1 MRTPSIYSQDDPL
14 SSVMRPSTSET
25 DQQRRARLLAEAEAR
40 YVSEQIDEELRQERE
55 RMKKNKGDVKL
66 LLLGQA
72 ESGKS
77 TLQKQFQLMY
87 KPNSI
92 DQERSSWKTVIYFNV
107 VHSLKHILAT
117 LEAWDD
123 SLDEESLDDSASVLP
138 NKLRSNGIAQQPSPS
153 VSLMNA
159 STVPSALSAS
169 PASTVGSSRHPN
181 VSREPSAVQIG
192 NLRRRL
198 TSLIATD
205 APLADRL
212 SGGLSF
218 SGSGKGGVFVRSG
231 WQARTIE
238 NALGRLKPNYEAEL
252 KKGREAYYVDPGQD
266 ILVQD
271 VGRMLSA
278 AKDDIKELWG
288 HATVKGLITRRKL
301 KLDEWSEL

>member
-1 MRTPSIYSQDDPL
+1 MRTPSLYSQDDPL
-14 SSVMRPSTSET
+14 ATALRPSSSET
-25 DQQRRARLLAEAEAR
+25 DVQRRTRLAAEAEAR
-40 YVSEQIDEELRQERE
+40 RISEQIDEELRQERE
-55 RMKKNKGDVKL
+55 RLKRNKGDL

-87 KPNSI
+87 KPSSI
-92 DQERSSWKTVIYFNV
+92 DQERVSWKTVIYFNV

-123 SLDEESLDDSASVLP
+123 TLDDESLEDSSSLAP
-138 NKLRSNGIAQQPSPS
+138 NKLRTNDNVQQPSPS
-153 VSLMNA
+153 VSLMSA
-159 STVPSALSAS
+159 STALSALSAS
-169 PASTVGSSRHPN
+169 PASTVNSTRQTS
-181 VSREPSAVQIG
+181 VLREQIG

-218 SGSGKGGVFVRSG
+218 SGSGKGGVYVRSG

-238 NALGRLKPNYEAEL
+238 NAFGRLRPNYEIES
-252 KKGREAYYVDPGQD
+252 KKNRGAYYDLGQD
-266 ILVQD
+266 VLVQD
-271 VGRMLSA
+271 VGRMLSN

-288 HATVKGLITRRKL
+288 HPTVKGLITRRKL